1 MAPLASTKV
10 SQHTMLSKH
19 NSSIQC
25 CPLLTFQSNDGLR
38 NARVWLGPLILLQRK
53 GGGGNSDRLA
63 VFTRWKSVVVSG
75 LLARG
80 AVLRQIKRFEQIDVV
95 FWFLSVYNVGC
106 IITHH
111 RTAYKQ
117 RAHRT
122 SFISCFTP
130 FRRDFSLTTHCT
142 LSARTVTSYFLLHT
156 HTTFGNWKIALG
168 FVECCLCDLR
178 QNPSGAHDV

>member
-38 NARVWLGPLILLQRK
+38 NARVWLGPLILLQR
-53 GGGGNSDRLA
+53 NSDWLA

-80 AVLRQIKRFEQIDVV
+80 AVLRQIKRFEQINVV
-95 FWFLSVYNVGC
+95 FWFLSVCNFGC

-111 RTAYKQ
+111 RTAYK
-117 RAHRT
+117 H
-122 SFISCFTP
+122 
-130 FRRDFSLTTHCT
+130 
-142 LSARTVTSYFLLHT
+142 SARTVLLIFLASHHFAATFHSPRIARLAVTSYFLLHT
-156 HTTFGNWKIALG
+156 HFTFGNWKIALG